1 MGMSFVESTSN
12 LDAEF
17 DDPLED
23 EHISLITLVAFAAVV
38 ICLILIPSCSCS
50 SALVKDKRE

>member
-1 MGMSFVESTSN
+1 MGFESTSN
-12 LDAEF
+12 IDPVF

-23 EHISLITLVAFAAVV
+23 EHISSLQLVAFSVFV
-38 ICLILIPSCSCS
+38 ILVILIPSCCCS